1 MAWPDGGLL
10 VAEQRGSLTV
20 YGDDGSV
27 RGVLDLSDRVTFSDE
42 RGLLSVAVDPQFA
55 ARPFLYIWYS
65 PRGTHVT
72 RLSRFPVAAG
82 LADRDAELVIL
93 EVEQPYSNHNGG
105 ALRFGPDGMLY
116 LGIGD
121 GGAANDPHENGQN
134 RGTLLGSIIR
144 IDVSAA
150 SEQYR
155 YSIPTDNP
163 FLGVPGVRPEIFA
176 YGLRNPWRMAFDPD
190 TGDLWVGDVGQN
202 RVEEVGIVEAGTNQG
217 WNIFEGDECFGAA
230 GDVRHELGCSVATAT
245 RSSTARSARCART
258 PRARRSP
265 ILSARPTA
273 TTELGCSVTRRSLPV
288 YRGAELRSCPGW
300 SAHICSPTSAQ
311 THRAASGRCA
321 AQAIAES
328 GWIAEIVNAT
338 ACPW

>member
-20 YGDDGSV
+20 YRDDGSI

-55 ARPFLYIWYS
+55 GRPFLYIWYS
-65 PRGTHVT
+65 PRGAHVT

-134 RGTLLGSIIR
+134 RATLLGTIIR

-150 SEQYR
+150 SAQYR
-155 YSIPTDNP
+155 YSIPADNP
-163 FLGVPGVRPEIFA
+163 FLGV
-176 YGLRNPWRMAFDPD
+176 
-190 TGDLWVGDVGQN
+190 
-202 RVEEVGIVEAGTNQG
+202 
-217 WNIFEGDECFGAA
+217 
-230 GDVRHELGCSVATAT
+230 
-245 RSSTARSARCART
+245 
-258 PRARRSP
+258 RR
-265 ILSARPTA
+265 
-273 TTELGCSVTRRSLPV
+273 
-288 YRGAELRSCPGW
+288 
-300 SAHICSPTSAQ
+300 
-311 THRAASGRCA
+311 RAARDLRLRP
-321 AQAIAES
+321 AQSLAD
-328 GWIAEIVNAT
+328 GL
-338 ACPW
+338 

>member
-1 MAWPDGGLL
+1 M
-10 VAEQRGSLTV
+10 
-20 YGDDGSV
+20 
-27 RGVLDLSDRVTFSDE
+27 
-42 RGLLSVAVDPQFA
+42 
-55 ARPFLYIWYS
+55 
-65 PRGTHVT
+65 T

-150 SEQYR
+150 SGQYR
-155 YSIPTDNP
+155 YSIPADNP

-190 TGDLWVGDVGQN
+190 TDDLWVG
-202 RVEEVGIVEAGTNQG
+202 
-217 WNIFEGDECFGAA
+217 
-230 GDVRHELGCSVATAT
+230 
-245 RSSTARSARCART
+245 RCGPESR
-258 PRARRSP
+258 RGGGHRRSGHEP
-265 ILSARPTA
+265 GLEHLRGQRVFRPPVG
-273 TTELGCSVTRRSLPV
+273 LRRA
-288 YRGAELRSCPGW
+288 GA
-300 SAHICSPTSAQ
+300 
-311 THRAASGRCA
+311 
-321 AQAIAES
+321 
-328 GWIAEIVNAT
+328 
-338 ACPW
+338 